1 MKYVSYEISMKY
13 DVSEARRGECDRCM
27 CVCVKEGESE
37 DEGGR
42 VRTMR

>member
-1 MKYVSYEISMKY
+1 MKY
-13 DVSEARRGECDRCM
+13 DASEARRGECDRYECV
-27 CVCVKEGESE
+27 CVCVKEGGGESE